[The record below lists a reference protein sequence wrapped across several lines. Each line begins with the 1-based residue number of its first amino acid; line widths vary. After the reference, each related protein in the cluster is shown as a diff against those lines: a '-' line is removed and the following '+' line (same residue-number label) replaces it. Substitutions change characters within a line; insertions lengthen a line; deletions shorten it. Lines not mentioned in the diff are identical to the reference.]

1 MVVSGE
7 VYKQRISKINYCRT
21 ESKSNRIKNNGNTCV
36 GSTRRVNLHIKI
48 TIKLTFIVLSKR

>member
-21 ESKSNRIKNNGNTCV
+21 ESKSNKIKNNENTYV
-36 GSTRRVNLHIKI
+36 GSTRRVSN
-48 TIKLTFIVLSKR
+48 VSC